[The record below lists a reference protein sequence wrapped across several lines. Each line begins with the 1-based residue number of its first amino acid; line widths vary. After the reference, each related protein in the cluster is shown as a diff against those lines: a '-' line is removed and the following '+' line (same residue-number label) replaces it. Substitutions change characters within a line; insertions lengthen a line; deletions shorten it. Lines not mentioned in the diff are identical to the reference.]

1 MSLPQRALET
11 LGLAYEEQM
20 EVFKLVAVVLKVGNL
35 TFTSVNNIDG
45 TEGCANENEYGEWGL
60 TAVTEPRQH
69 DLGSRLAKIF
79 VLFPYIRTGVYLVLS
94 LTLYEEYVERK

>member
-1 MSLPQRALET
+1 MHVEPLLGASDVTAVSSPPPQRALET

-45 TEGCANENEYGEWGL
+45 TEGCANENEYGES
-60 TAVTEPRQH
+60 H
-69 DLGSRLAKIF
+69 
-79 VLFPYIRTGVYLVLS
+79 
-94 LTLYEEYVERK
+94 

>member
-1 MSLPQRALET
+1 MHVEPCLGASDVTAVPPPPPQRALET

-45 TEGCANENEYGEWGL
+45 TEGCANENEYGEC
-60 TAVTEPRQH
+60 
-69 DLGSRLAKIF
+69 
-79 VLFPYIRTGVYLVLS
+79 
-94 LTLYEEYVERK
+94 